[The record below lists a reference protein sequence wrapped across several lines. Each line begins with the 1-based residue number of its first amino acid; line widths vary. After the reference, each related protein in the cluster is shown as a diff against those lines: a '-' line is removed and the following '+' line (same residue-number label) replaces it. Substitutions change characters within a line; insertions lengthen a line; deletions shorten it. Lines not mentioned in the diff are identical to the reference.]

1 VDCGLE
7 GTGKFVGS
15 HGQAAPLIESGDAAF
30 DGIALFV
37 CHGVEAGRAASST
50 ASPEAV
56 SDLVGGLRDDGPD
69 AASSEMRA
77 DGPGGVGTVRE
88 DCGRSGSRSPESS
101 PRNPDPGHDS
111 LEGRCVTGLASE
123 DVQS

>member
-1 VDCGLE
+1 VECGLIGE
-7 GTGKFVGS
+7 GKFVGS
-15 HGQAAPLIESGDAAF
+15 HGQAAPLLESGDAAF

-37 CHGVEAGRAASST
+37 CLGVEAGRAASSA

-77 DGPGGVGTVRE
+77 GGTGGVGTVRE
-88 DCGRSGSRSPESS
+88 NCGRSGSRSPEPGS
-101 PRNPDPGHDS
+101 RNPDPGHDS
-111 LEGRCVTGLASE
+111 LEGRCVTGLASG
-123 DVQS
+123 DVQG